1 MKIGKYWSTD
11 GGISYP
17 DAERGYGFEVIQ
29 PFESTQNSYSEMVF
43 PGMRKFQC
51 LEPVHRAL
59 WESWNLL
66 QQWNLE
72 WRLIKRVTD

>member
-43 PGMRKFQC
+43 PGMRKIQC
-51 LEPVHRAL
+51 LEPVHRAS

-66 QQWNLE
+66 QQWNLK